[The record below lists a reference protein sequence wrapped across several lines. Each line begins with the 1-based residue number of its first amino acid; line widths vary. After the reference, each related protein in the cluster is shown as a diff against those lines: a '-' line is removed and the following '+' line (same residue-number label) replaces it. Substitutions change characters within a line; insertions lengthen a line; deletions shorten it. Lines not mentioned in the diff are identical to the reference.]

1 MVYSYIMAWVV
12 NVNRKV
18 KKQLAKLPKKIEYA
32 LVTLIR
38 EIEVAGPVRGN
49 WPNFGYLEKK
59 KCYHCHLKKGK
70 LTYVVLWKSEKGE
83 VYVEVIYVGTHE
95 KAPY

>member
-1 MVYSYIMAWVV
+1 MVYFYIMAWVV

-38 EIEVAGPVRGN
+38 EIEVDGPVR
-49 WPNFGYLEKK
+49 
-59 KCYHCHLKKGK
+59 
-70 LTYVVLWKSEKGE
+70 
-83 VYVEVIYVGTHE
+83 
-95 KAPY
+95 